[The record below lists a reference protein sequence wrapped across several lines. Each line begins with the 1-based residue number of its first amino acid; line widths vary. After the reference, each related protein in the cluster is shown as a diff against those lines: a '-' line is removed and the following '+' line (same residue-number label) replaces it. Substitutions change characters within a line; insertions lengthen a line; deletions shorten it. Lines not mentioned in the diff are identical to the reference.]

1 MTIMASIVVNNN
13 SKSIDREFD
22 YIIPSNY
29 EDILKIGMRV
39 IVPFGNGNKSTEGY
53 VVKISDIVPNKDIK
67 FKYISD
73 IIDFELQDT
82 QFTSEMIEL
91 AYFLRESCHCTLS
104 EAFRTIGPSGTIHKE
119 NIYLRIKN
127 SKLKISSKH
136 MNIIQHLQEE
146 KFTDLKTLN
155 KSMEHDIPRAELFKM
170 EKLGALEIKIEMEK
184 NVNIKTI
191 DEYEINNKSL
201 CMQFIEN
208 PPARLNKQALVLR
221 GIMEEANSL
230 NQAEICSKFSCSVG
244 IIKALE
250 DKNLIIKVKKEL
262 YRNPFNKSY
271 SYGKFELTED
281 QRLAIQ
287 NILKCYS
294 NGKNISLIH
303 GVTGCGK
310 TEIYLNL
317 IEQFMKDG
325 FGAIVLVPEISLT
338 PQTVERFK
346 GRFGEVVAVLHS
358 RLSEGEKFDE
368 WRRIKNGDVKV
379 VVGARSA
386 IFAPI
391 HNLKVIIIDEEHE
404 YSYKS
409 EVSPKYVTSEIAIHR
424 AEYNKGLLILGSAT
438 PSIESYHKASIGLYN
453 LVEIKKRVE
462 NISMPTVKI
471 IDMRDELRNGNK
483 SMFSMEL
490 YNSIEENIQLG
501 NQTILFLNRRG
512 YSTFIS
518 CRACGYICKCNN
530 CDVSL
535 TYHIGN
541 DRLSCHFCGTIT
553 RTPKICPVCGSKYIK
568 HFGAGT
574 EKIQEEIKKCF
585 PSARVLRMD
594 MDTTRKKGEHERI
607 YNEFKDNKADILI
620 GTQMISK
627 GMDFKNVTLVGV
639 IAADTSLNIPDF
651 RSSERTFQLLTQ
663 VSGRAGRGEKE
674 GKVIVQTYEP
684 EHYSVIFASR
694 HDYKSFYNK
703 EIEIREFLNNPPF
716 SDIIYVLLTSE
727 IEAELIKYSMT
738 LKNAFSSY
746 GSNIKVEVLGPTPCH
761 ITKIKN
767 NYRFH
772 MIFKGNV
779 SSIFNEIYNK
789 ISKTLEN
796 SKINFGFDINPISMI

>member
-13 SKSIDREFD
+13 SKSVDREFD
-22 YIIPSNY
+22 YIIPSSY

-53 VVKISDIVPNKDIK
+53 VVNISHSVPNKDIK

-73 IIDFELQDT
+73 IVDFELQDT

-104 EAFRTIGPSGTIHKE
+104 EAFRTIGPNGTIHKE

-127 SKLKISSKH
+127 SKLEISSKH

-146 KFTDLKTLN
+146 KFTELKTLN
-155 KSMEHDIPRAELFKM
+155 KSLEHDIPRAELFKM
-170 EKLGALEIKIEMEK
+170 EKLGVLEIKIEMEK
-184 NVNIKTI
+184 NISIKTI
-191 DEYEINNKSL
+191 DEYVISNKSL
-201 CMQFIEN
+201 CIEFIEN
-208 PPARLNKQALVLR
+208 PPARLNKQAFVLR
-221 GIMEEANSL
+221 GIMEEDNPL
-230 NQAEICSKFSCSVG
+230 NQADICSKFSCSVG

-262 YRNPFNKSY
+262 YRNPFSRSY
-271 SYGKFELTED
+271 SYGKLELTED
-281 QRLAIQ
+281 QRHAIQ
-287 NILKCYS
+287 NILTCYS

-346 GRFGEVVAVLHS
+346 GRFGDVVAVLHS

-368 WRRIKNGDVKV
+368 WRRIKNGNVKV

-386 IFAPI
+386 IFAPV
-391 HNLKVIIIDEEHE
+391 HDLKIIVIDEEHE

-409 EVSPKYVTSEIAIHR
+409 EVSPKYVTSEVAIHR

-438 PSIESYHKASIGLYN
+438 PSIESYHKARIGLYN
-453 LVEIKKRVE
+453 LVEITKRVE

-483 SMFSMEL
+483 SMFSVEL
-490 YNSIEENIQLG
+490 YNSIEKNIQIG

-541 DRLSCHFCGTIT
+541 DRLSCHYCGIIT
-553 RTPKICPVCGSKYIK
+553 RAPKICPVCGSKYIK

-574 EKIQEEIKKCF
+574 EKIQEEIKRCF
-585 PSARVLRMD
+585 PLARVLRMD

-684 EHYSVIFASR
+684 EHYSVIFASK
-694 HDYKSFYNK
+694 HDYKNFYNK
-703 EIEIREFLNNPPF
+703 EIEIRKFLNNPPF

-727 IEAELIKYSMT
+727 IETELIKYSAA
-738 LKNAFSSY
+738 LKNTFSSY

-767 NYRFH
+767 SYRFH

-779 SSIFNEIYNK
+779 SSIFDEIYNK